1 MCKNKI
7 DHSNN
12 EKDNKMK
19 KTITVN
25 DFSLTEFI
33 KANSARIHS
42 ITPRNPTIKKN
53 DEWRDEDFWDD
64 LCRKKTKK

>member
-1 MCKNKI
+1 
-7 DHSNN
+7 
-12 EKDNKMK
+12 MK